1 MDSYYREYTKLFE
14 YLNLKKT
21 KKNSKIKKINLHQSL
36 KIYYHNK
43 DENNINLSSKETNP
57 KNKNISL

>member
-21 KKNSKIKKINLHQSL
+21 KKNSKIKKINLNQSL
-36 KIYYHNK
+36 KIYYHNN
-43 DENNINLSSKETNP
+43 DENNTNLSLKETDP